1 MQTHFSDEQLADEQ
15 IKQADDILRKC
26 VHCGFC
32 TATCPT
38 FVLTGDERDSPRG
51 RIWMIRDFLEQD
63 SPPDSR
69 LQYHLDRCLTCL
81 SCMTTCP
88 SGVDYM
94 HLVDIGR
101 EKLDKHTPRPLA
113 DRLVR
118 WLLSMVVPY
127 AGRFHLALRAARLA
141 KPVSFMLP
149 RRLRAMVS
157 LAPATSHSL
166 DPIGATDRL
175 YADNIITPVR
185 RVMLL
190 AGCAQ
195 RAIDPEI
202 NAATVRL
209 LNRLGIEVEVREQA
223 ACCGAL
229 AHHISAHDKAKQT
242 ICQTADAWR
251 DEIEAGTIDAI
262 IVNTS
267 GCGTQLKDY
276 AGLLAGEPE
285 YAEIGQKISKL
296 TMDISELLAS
306 IDTLPQNVPNG
317 LTVAYHAACS
327 LQHGQKVLQAPKQ
340 LLARAGF
347 KVVSPAES
355 HLCCGSAGVYN
366 VLQPEL
372 SQQLQV
378 RKLSALNATNADI
391 VAAGNLG
398 CINQLASG
406 AMPICHTVQLLD
418 WAYGGPEPAGLA
430 QTGITA
436 GITIASASN

>member
-1 MQTHFSDEQLADEQ
+1 MQTHFSATQLAEPQ
-15 IKQADDILRKC
+15 IQQADDILRKC

-63 SPPDSR
+63 SPADSR

-101 EKLDKHTPRPLA
+101 ERLDSTTSRPLS

-118 WLLSMVVPY
+118 WMLSHIVPH
-127 AGRFHLALRAARLA
+127 AGRFHLALLAARLA
-141 KPVSFMLP
+141 KPVSFLLP
-149 RRLRAMVS
+149 KRLKAMVS
-157 LAPATSHSL
+157 LAPATPQPL
-166 DPIGATDRL
+166 DRIGRTDAS
-175 YADNIITPVR
+175 YADKNTASIK

-202 NAATVRL
+202 NAATIRL
-209 LNRLGIEVEVREQA
+209 LNRFGIEVVVKSQA
-223 ACCGAL
+223 SCCGAL
-229 AHHISAHDKAKQT
+229 AHHISAHDKAMQT
-242 ICQTADAWR
+242 MRQTADAWR
-251 DEIEAGTIDAI
+251 DEIEAGRIDAI

-276 AGLLAGEPE
+276 GHLLADDAD
-285 YAEIGQKISKL
+285 YAEIGSQISDYA
-296 TMDISELLAS
+296 MDISELLARL
-306 IDTLPQNVPNG
+306 DVLPLNAPNG
-317 LTVAYHAACS
+317 LVVAYHAACS
-327 LQHGQKVLQAPKQ
+327 LQHGQKVTEAPKAI
-340 LLARAGF
+340 LERAGF
-347 KVVSPAES
+347 RIVSPAES

-372 SQQLQV
+372 SQQLQA
-378 RKLSALNATNADI
+378 RKLSALNATGADI

-398 CINQLASG
+398 CINQLADST
-406 AMPICHTVQLLD
+406 APICHTAQLLD
-418 WAYGGPEPAGLA
+418 WAYGGDAPAAVA
-430 QTGITA
+430 QA
-436 GITIASASN
+436 GISIEHASD